1 MAEIDN
7 RVYEICQGITQA
19 IKDTIFSKRLDASG
33 NLSNSIETY
42 FDIEGET
49 YSVIIELADYWK
61 YVEDGRRPGK
71 FPPPNQIKDW
81 IRFKRVVPSA
91 KSSRK
96 VPSTDQLAYLI
107 GRKIATQGT
116 KATHFLSETLES
128 PKVLEMLGEIEDLV
142 ADSFVKEINE
152 EIDKI

>member
-7 RVYEICQGITQA
+7 RVYEICQEITQA
-19 IKDTIFSKRLDASG
+19 IRDTISSKRLDASG

-61 YVEDGRRPGK
+61 YVEDGRGPGK
-71 FPPPNQIKDW
+71 FPPPDQIKEW
-81 IRFKRVVPSA
+81 MRFKHVIPSA

-96 VPSTDQLAYLI
+96 VPSTDQVAYLI

-128 PKVLEMLGEIEDLV
+128 PQVLEMLGEIEDLV

>member
-7 RVYEICQGITQA
+7 RVFEICQSITQA
-19 IKDTIFSKRLDASG
+19 IKDTISKKRLDATG
-33 NLSNSIETY
+33 NLSNSIETH

-61 YVEDGRRPGK
+61 YVEDGRGPGK
-71 FPPPNQIKDW
+71 FPPPDQIKDW
-81 IRFKRVVPSA
+81 IRFKRIVPSA
-91 KSSRK
+91 QSSRK
-96 VPSTDQLAYLI
+96 VPSTEQLAYLI

-128 PKVLEMLGEIEDLV
+128 PEVLQMLEEIEDLI
-142 ADSFVKEINE
+142 ANKFIEEINE
-152 EIDKI
+152 EINDL

>member
-7 RVYEICQGITQA
+7 RVFEICQSITQA
-19 IKDTIFSKRLDASG
+19 IRDTISSKRLDASG
-33 NLSNSIETY
+33 NLSNSIETH

-61 YVEDGRRPGK
+61 YVEDGRGPGK
-71 FPPPNQIKDW
+71 L
-81 IRFKRVVPSA
+81 VPSA
-91 KSSRK
+91 QSSRK
-96 VPSTDQLAYLI
+96 VPSTEQLAYLI

-128 PKVLEMLGEIEDLV
+128 PQVLEMLGEIEDLI
-142 ADSFVKEINE
+142 ANKFIEEINE
-152 EIDKI
+152 EINDL